1 MTVAIPRIPE
11 ARRRQPILLHPQQ
24 PTAPPAPVVVRTR
37 SKVNVLVRAAL
48 YLFVLSI
55 PFEMPNRTI
64 PIEVPTLFG
73 ALFLLAT
80 LVQPIVSYRRIPGA
94 LVWFVSYLWIFG
106 LSTLVNRTDHTMMVV
121 IQFLNLLQVA
131 FILWAC
137 SNLLREKRVLRGVLL
152 TLAFAVTLRAAMQVL
167 GIAATA
173 REVWTGGARVT
184 VLGQNPNLSAIIL
197 AAGFITVI
205 NLRPRLLAWPIA
217 AMIAYATIQTGS
229 RGGLLCIAI
238 GLLALLWQGRT
249 AWARFRSILFG
260 LLALAL
266 LAVGVWQSDMLR
278 ARFTASAQE
287 GAFAGRERI
296 YPATVEMISE
306 KPLLGWGPT
315 ENQYEIAKRIGE
327 EAKDKRDAHNILLE
341 LMSATGLLGTIPFLI
356 GLTLCLSSAW
366 RARRGPFQML
376 PFALL
381 VTVLVGSLSGTWQ
394 ASKILWLAMAIAL
407 ATGAVVR
414 EMERQP
420 CAE

>member
-37 SKVNVLVRAAL
+37 SNVNVLVRVAL

-94 LVWFVSYLWIFG
+94 LLWFVSYLWIFG
-106 LSTLVNRTDHTMMVV
+106 LSTLVSRTDHAMLVL

-205 NLRPRLLAWPIA
+205 NLRPRLLAWPVA

-238 GLLALLWQGRT
+238 GLLALL
-249 AWARFRSILFG
+249 
-260 LLALAL
+260 
-266 LAVGVWQSDMLR
+266 
-278 ARFTASAQE
+278 
-287 GAFAGRERI
+287 
-296 YPATVEMISE
+296 
-306 KPLLGWGPT
+306 
-315 ENQYEIAKRIGE
+315 
-327 EAKDKRDAHNILLE
+327 
-341 LMSATGLLGTIPFLI
+341 
-356 GLTLCLSSAW
+356 
-366 RARRGPFQML
+366 
-376 PFALL
+376 
-381 VTVLVGSLSGTWQ
+381 
-394 ASKILWLAMAIAL
+394 
-407 ATGAVVR
+407 
-414 EMERQP
+414 
-420 CAE
+420 